1 MTVFR
6 LLDTINWTNI
16 DLLSSG
22 PLETKFGQIL
32 WKDKKIYISR
42 KTMWNWYNK
51 VSATLLR
58 PCRNQWHVR
67 HHPVVCVFWQIGY
80 TCSLRRHQQT
90 CYWLPLSST
99 RNNELKLTAPPH
111 CWELTIYQKLIIIYA
126 FTLSNIIRSQIWDK
140 IWTKLQY
147 TKCFFESYCPVQYL
161 MDNDKR
167 NTNL

>member
-1 MTVFR
+1 MWPFFACLT
-6 LLDTINWTNI
+6 LLIELILTYYQVGRWKQN
-16 DLLSSG
+16 SV
-22 PLETKFGQIL
+22 KFYEKI
-32 WKDKKIYISR
+32 KKYISR
-42 KTMWNWYNK
+42 KTMWSWHNK

-58 PCRNQWHVR
+58 PCRNQWHIR

-90 CYWLPLSST
+90 CYWLPLSSM

-111 CWELTIYQKLIIIYA
+111 CWELTIYQKLTIIYA

-147 TKCFFESYCPVQYL
+147 TKCFF
-161 MDNDKR
+161 
-167 NTNL
+167 